1 MEYLLALRKKLDKL
15 RATVGAEARPAIDQ
29 AVARLH

>member
-1 MEYLLALRKKLDKL
+1 MEYLYALRKRLDRL
-15 RATVGAEARPAIDQ
+15 RSVVEVEARPAIDQ